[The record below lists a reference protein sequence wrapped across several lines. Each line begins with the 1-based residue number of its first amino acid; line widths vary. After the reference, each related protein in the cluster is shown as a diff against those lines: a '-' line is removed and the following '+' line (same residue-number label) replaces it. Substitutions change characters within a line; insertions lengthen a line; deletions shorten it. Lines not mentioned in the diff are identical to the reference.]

1 MAIFKG
7 ETVDRK
13 RTVTFVLT
21 DRTDPDARVPGHTF
35 TTGEIKIAAPGGT
48 IGNADVSRIIEIG
61 GGAYGLQLT
70 DAQVTLAGSGV
81 LEIDE
86 SLTAAV
92 PQTIGFQIDDPDDFG
107 ADSSSSSGSSAL
119 LPAGTITLAAIRS
132 LVRLRGDYLSSLTFT
147 DAYLNLEIQ
156 AAWVELFE
164 LMDDVGEGWWDSQG
178 TVSTSADTAYVAA
191 PSTCKRVL
199 GVDILEGGEYRELR
213 QIGTGGRNK
222 YGQSTGQPL
231 AYRLSSRGI
240 ELFPTP
246 NAVYTLRVT
255 FSPICPA
262 LSEEDGIELYG
273 LHEYIVTAALLR
285 LDQREERPLGERLA
299 ELERQRQRVIKA
311 ASKRKQ
317 QEPEYLNLRERDGYD
332 LDWWA

>member
-21 DRTDPDARVPGHTF
+21 DRADNDARITGHTF
-35 TTGEIKIAAPGGT
+35 ATGEIKIAAPGGS
-48 IGNADVSRIIEIG
+48 IGNADVSRIVEIG

-70 DAQVTLAGSGV
+70 DAQVLLAGAGV

-92 PQTIGFQIDDPDDFG
+92 PQTLGFQIDDPDDFG
-107 ADSSSSSGSSAL
+107 ADSSSGSGSSAL
-119 LPAGTITLAAIRS
+119 LPAGTVTLASLRS
-132 LVRLRGDYLSSLTFT
+132 LVRLRGDYLSSLTF
-147 DAYLNLEIQ
+147 DDDYLNLEIQ

-178 TVSTSADTAYVAA
+178 TVSTTASVAYVAA

-213 QIGTGGRNK
+213 QVATGARNR
-222 YGQSTGQPL
+222 YGSSTGQPV

-246 NAVYTLRVT
+246 AAVYTLRVT

-262 LSEEDGIELYG
+262 LHESNGIELYG

-299 ELERQRQRVIKA
+299 ELERQRQRVVKA

-317 QEPEYLNLRERDGYD
+317 QEPEYLNLRMGDGED
-332 LDWWA
+332 MDWWA

>member
-7 ETVDRK
+7 ETENRK

-21 DRTDPDARVPGHTF
+21 DRTDGDARVVGHTF
-35 TTGEIKIAAPGGT
+35 ATGEIKVAIPGGV
-48 IGNADVSRIIEIG
+48 IGNADVANIIEIG

-70 DAQVTLAGSGV
+70 DAQVLLAGAGI

-92 PQTIGFQIDDPDDFG
+92 PQSIGFSIDDPDDYG
-107 ADSSSSSGSSAL
+107 AAVAAASGSTAL
-119 LPAGTITLAAIRS
+119 ILAGTVTLASIRS

-156 AAWVELFE
+156 AGWVELFE
-164 LMDDVGEGWWDSQG
+164 LMDDVGEGWWDSEG
-178 TVSTSADTAYVAA
+178 TVSTTASTVYVAVPA
-191 PSTCKRVL
+191 TCKRVI
-199 GVDILEGGEYRELR
+199 GVDILDGGEYRELR
-213 QIGTGGRNK
+213 QIGPGARNRHGQTTGK
-222 YGQSTGQPL
+222 PESF
-231 AYRLSSRGI
+231 RLSSRGV

-262 LSEEDGIELYG
+262 LHESNGIELYG

-285 LDQREERPLGERLA
+285 LDQREERPLGERMA
-299 ELERQRQRVIKA
+299 ELERQRARVIRA

-317 QEPEYLNLRERDGYD
+317 QEPDYLNLRDGGGD
-332 LDWWA
+332 VDWGF